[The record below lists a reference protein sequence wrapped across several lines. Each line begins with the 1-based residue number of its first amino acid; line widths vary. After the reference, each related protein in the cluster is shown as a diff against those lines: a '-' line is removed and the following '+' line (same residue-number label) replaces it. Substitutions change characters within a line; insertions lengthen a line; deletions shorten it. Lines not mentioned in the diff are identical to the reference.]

1 MAASTVENG
10 NDRLR
15 TGNRLRRSFALPRKY
30 PGHHDNK
37 PARYSGYPFTSVQTS
52 QKRPAVI
59 YCVCCNKCIVH
70 HIIFCPVN
78 RRLISCRALGSLDT
92 NSGGSTTL
100 LREGSVRREYRLLFF
115 RRLIVVDLGE

>member
-1 MAASTVENG
+1 MAASTVKNG

-15 TGNRLRRSFALPRKY
+15 KGNRLRQVRQVLRLSFHKCLDQSKET
-30 PGHHDNK
+30 GC
-37 PARYSGYPFTSVQTS
+37 
-52 QKRPAVI
+52 